1 MQEVADVKLVVNLKL
16 REEALI
22 AKCSGRHICSQCG
35 GNFNLAGLEME
46 ESSSAP
52 CIFMPP
58 LLPPPSCA
66 SRMTTCADDTEEVV
80 WRRLRI
86 CYEEVCSLN
95 LGQ

>member
-1 MQEVADVKLVVNLKL
+1 MMQEVADVKLVVNLKL

-22 AKCSGRHICSQCG
+22 AKIK
-35 GNFNLAGLEME
+35 ME

-52 CIFMPP
+52 RIFIPP

-80 WRRLRI
+80 QRRLRI
-86 CYEEVCSLN
+86 CYEEICSLN